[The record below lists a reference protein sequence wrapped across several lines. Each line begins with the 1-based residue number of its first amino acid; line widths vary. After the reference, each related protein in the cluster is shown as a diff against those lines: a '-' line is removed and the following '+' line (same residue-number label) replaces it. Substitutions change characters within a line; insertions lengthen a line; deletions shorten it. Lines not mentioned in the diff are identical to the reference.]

1 MPEPLRLYHPT
12 TLEDAIGLLADLGEE
27 AKVVAGATALTILMR
42 QRLIAPSALVS
53 IGAIPGLDTIEERDG
68 AIRIG
73 AMVRHRDVEL
83 SELVRARIPVLAETF
98 GKVANV
104 RVRNAA
110 TVGGVLA
117 ESDYASDPPSVF
129 VALDAAIEVRGPGGE
144 RTIAARDFFV
154 AFYETALEPD
164 EIVTAVRV
172 PVPAAG
178 SGTAYH
184 KFVTRSSEDRP
195 CVGVAALVR
204 LAGDGTVA
212 DLRVAVGAA
221 AETPRR
227 FPETEALAV
236 GQTLTPELTGRIG
249 DAYADAIDTLD
260 DMRGSAW
267 YRTEMVR
274 VWVRR
279 AIETA
284 TAAAAGRPASA
295 RAGESAG

>member
-1 MPEPLRLYHPT
+1 MPEPLRLYQPVT
-12 TLEDAIGLLADLGEE
+12 VDAAIGLLADLGDE

-42 QRLIAPSALVS
+42 QRLIAPAALISLGS
-53 IGAIPGLDTIEERDG
+53 IPDLD
-68 AIRIG
+68 RIDVAGDRLHLG

-83 SELVRARIPVLAETF
+83 SEIVRSSIPVLAETF
-98 GKVANV
+98 AKVANV

-117 ESDYASDPPSVF
+117 ESDYASDPPALLVL
-129 VALDAAIEVRGPGGE
+129 LDAEIEVRGPNGS
-144 RTIAARDFFV
+144 RTIPAGEFFV
-154 AFYETALEPD
+154 AFYETALAAD
-164 EIVTAVRV
+164 EIVTGVSI
-172 PVPAAG
+172 PIPAEG
-178 SGTAYH
+178 SGIAYH

-204 LAGDGTVA
+204 LAADGTCA

-221 AETPRR
+221 AETPQR
-227 FPETEALAV
+227 FGDVEALAA
-236 GQTLTPELTGRIG
+236 GQRLAPELIARVADEYAGRIE
-249 DAYADAIDTLD
+249 TLD

-279 AIETA
+279 AIESA
-284 TAAAAGRPASA
+284 LDKASA
-295 RAGESAG
+295 RPAGG

>member
-1 MPEPLRLYHPT
+1 MPGSLAFYHPV
-12 TLEDAIGLLADLGEE
+12 TLEDAIGLLGEHGDE

-42 QRLIAPSALVS
+42 QRLVVPSALVS
-53 IGAIPGLDTIEERDG
+53 IGSIPGLDRIEEVDG
-68 AIRIG
+68 SLRIG

-83 SELVRARIPVLAETF
+83 SEIVRAGIPVLAETF

-117 ESDYASDPPSVF
+117 ESDYASDPPAVF
-129 VALDAAIEVRGPGGE
+129 AALDAEVVVRGPAGE
-144 RTIAARDFFV
+144 RLIPAREFFV
-154 AFYETALEPD
+154 AFYETALEAD
-164 EIVTAVRV
+164 EIVTGIVV
-172 PVPAAG
+172 PIPAAG
-178 SGTAYH
+178 SGTSYH

-204 LAGDGTVA
+204 LGPDGTSI

-221 AETPRR
+221 AETPQR
-227 FPETEALAV
+227 FQETEALAA
-236 GQTLTPELTGRIG
+236 GQPLEPDLIARIA
-249 DAYADAIDTLD
+249 DDYAGAIDTLD

-279 AIETA
+279 AIESA
-284 TAAAAGRPASA
+284 RDAAAGGPA
-295 RAGESAG
+295 AG